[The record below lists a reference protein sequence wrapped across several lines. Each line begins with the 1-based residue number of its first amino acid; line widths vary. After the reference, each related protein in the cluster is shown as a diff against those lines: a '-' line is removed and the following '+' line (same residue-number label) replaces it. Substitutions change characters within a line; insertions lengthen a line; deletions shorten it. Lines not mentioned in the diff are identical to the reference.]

1 MSDNLLLIDNYD
13 SFTYNLYHYLLDFTD
28 RIDIYRNNKISL
40 DDVKKY
46 DAIVLS
52 PGPGLPEEAGICL
65 DIIRTYYKTKKIL
78 GVCLGHQAIALA
90 FGGRLKNL
98 NTVMHGLSRSTM
110 ITKRNDSLF
119 KGLTDVF
126 DCARYH
132 SWVVDKDFL
141 PADLEILACDEQGE
155 IMAMKHTHFPTYG
168 LQFHPESVM
177 TPSGKKIL
185 SNWMNIK
192 V

>member
-1 MSDNLLLIDNYD
+1 MPDNLLLIDNYD
-13 SFTYNLYHYLLDFTD
+13 SFTFNLYHYLQDATD
-28 RIDIYRNNKISL
+28 QIDVIRNDKIDL
-40 DDVKKY
+40 IDVEKY

-65 DIIRTYYKTKKIL
+65 DIIRNFYTTKKIL

-98 NTVMHGLSRSTM
+98 NSVMHGLSRPTLL
-110 ITKRNDSLF
+110 TKKNDVLF
-119 KGLTDVF
+119 KGIPNVF

-132 SWVVDKDFL
+132 SWVVDKTFL
-141 PADLEILACDEQGE
+141 PDTLEELAHDEQGE
-155 IMAMKHTHFPTYG
+155 IMALKHKQFPIYG

-177 TPSGKKIL
+177 TPFGKTL
-185 SNWMNIK
+185 LRNWMNIR
-192 V
+192 

>member
-52 PGPGLPEEAGICL
+52 PGPGLPEEAGICI

-98 NTVMHGLSRSTM
+98 NTVMHGLSRPTT
-110 ITKRNDSLF
+110 ITKRKDSLF
-119 KGLTDVF
+119 KDLTDVF
-126 DCARYH
+126 ECARYH
-132 SWVVDKDFL
+132 SWVVDKNFL
-141 PADLEILACDEQGE
+141 PAGLEILACDESGE
-155 IMAMKHTHFPTYG
+155 IMALKHTHFPTYG

-185 SNWMNIK
+185 GNWMNIK